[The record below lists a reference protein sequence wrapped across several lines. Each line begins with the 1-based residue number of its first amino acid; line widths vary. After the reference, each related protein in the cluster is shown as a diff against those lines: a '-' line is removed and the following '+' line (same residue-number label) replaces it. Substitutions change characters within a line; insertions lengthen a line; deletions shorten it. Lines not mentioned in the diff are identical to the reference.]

1 MKKIKKCLSF
11 ILAFV
16 LLLLSTVSVVAETSE
31 EVTGFSAEEETD
43 VTLLE
48 EFEKLAT
55 VRAQLKQFF
64 DEKKA
69 AGEHAFIQAYVCEFE
84 ESFDENYDV
93 VWIIYYWTDRD
104 EVVSAVNA
112 FLQENGIDQDL
123 VAYME
128 NEGAAE
134 DPALSE
140 TDALVKAKFE
150 AKYSK
155 EIAESEYGYLCNVLY
170 ANTDENGELEWALCR
185 GSINGVA
192 EVFGY
197 DKLSKVFLTTG
208 DAEPFGTEFAVYDAK
223 KDDFVLMDEDLSAYR
238 SLEEKMVKLGI
249 AYPIG
254 DADYDRELTI
264 YDATIIQRYLA
275 GLNNKK
281 IDEFLCYVD
290 DDDEISILDATVI
303 QCYLTKL
310 CNIDGS
316 KPYSE

>member
-1 MKKIKKCLSF
+1 MKKLLS
-11 ILAFV
+11 
-16 LLLLSTVSVVAETSE
+16 LLLVLSLILGVCMVSVFAADVKKTPVAEE
-31 EVTGFSAEEETD
+31 KTD
-43 VTLLE
+43 VTLLKE
-48 EFEKLAT
+48 SETLAA

-69 AGEHAFIQAYVCEFE
+69 AGEHAFRGAYVCEFE

-112 FLQENGIDQDL
+112 FLQENGIDEDL

-128 NEGAAE
+128 NEDAAE
-134 DPALSE
+134 EPAPLE
-140 TDALVKAKFE
+140 TEALVKAKFE

-155 EIAESEYGYLCNVLY
+155 EIAESEFGYLCSVLY

-185 GSINGVA
+185 GSIDGVA
-192 EVFGY
+192 EVLGY
-197 DKLSKVFLTTG
+197 VKLSKVFLTTG
-208 DAEPFGTEFAVYDAK
+208 DVAPFGIEFAVYDAE
-223 KDDFVLMDEDLSAYR
+223 KDEFVLMDEDLSAYR
-238 SLEEKMVKLGI
+238 GLEETMVKLGI

-275 GLNNKK
+275 GLNNQK

-290 DDDEISILDATVI
+290 DDDEISILDATAI
-303 QCYLTKL
+303 QLKL
-310 CNIDGS
+310 AKI
-316 KPYSE
+316 E

>member
-1 MKKIKKCLSF
+1 MRKLLS
-11 ILAFV
+11 
-16 LLLLSTVSVVAETSE
+16 LLLVLSLILGVCMVSVFAAEVNKTPVAEE
-31 EVTGFSAEEETD
+31 KIDE
-43 VTLLE
+43 TLLE
-48 EFEKLAT
+48 ESEKLAA
-55 VRAQLKQFF
+55 VRVQLKQFF

-69 AGEHAFIQAYVCEFE
+69 AGEHAFIQAHVCEFE

-93 VWIIYYWTDRD
+93 IWIIYYWTDRD

-112 FLQENGIDQDL
+112 FLQKNGIDQDL

-134 DPALSE
+134 EPSPSE
-140 TDALVKAKFE
+140 TEALVKAKFE

-155 EIAESEYGYLCNVLY
+155 KIAESESGYLCSVLY

-185 GSINGVA
+185 GSIDGVV

-197 DKLSKVFLTTG
+197 VKLSKVFLTTG
-208 DAEPFGTEFAVYDAK
+208 DAEPFGTEFAVYDAE

-238 SLEEKMVKLGI
+238 GLEEKMVKLGI

-254 DADYDRELTI
+254 DADYDRKLTI
-264 YDATIIQRYLA
+264 SDVTIIQRYLA

-281 IDEFLCYVD
+281 IDESLCYVD
-290 DDDEISILDATVI
+290 DDDEISILDATRI
-303 QCYLTKL
+303 QRYLTKL

>member
-1 MKKIKKCLSF
+1 MKKLLS
-11 ILAFV
+11 
-16 LLLLSTVSVVAETSE
+16 LLLVLSLILGVCMVSVFAADVKKTPVAEE
-31 EVTGFSAEEETD
+31 KTD

-48 EFEKLAT
+48 ESETLAA

-69 AGEHAFIQAYVCEFE
+69 AGEHAFRGAYVCEFE

-128 NEGAAE
+128 SEDTAE
-134 DPALSE
+134 EPSTLE
-140 TDALVKAKFE
+140 TEALVKAKFE

-155 EIAESEYGYLCNVLY
+155 EIAESEFGYLCSVLY

-185 GSINGVA
+185 GSIDGVA
-192 EVFGY
+192 EVLGY
-197 DKLSKVFLTTG
+197 VKLSKVFLTTG
-208 DAEPFGTEFAVYDAK
+208 DAAPFGIEFAVYDAE
-223 KDDFVLMDEDLSAYR
+223 KDEFVLMDEDLSAYR
-238 SLEEKMVKLGI
+238 GLEETMVKLGI

-275 GLNNKK
+275 GLNNQK

-290 DDDEISILDATVI
+290 DDDEISILDATAI
-303 QCYLTKL
+303 QLKL
-310 CNIDGS
+310 AKI
-316 KPYSE
+316 E

>member
-1 MKKIKKCLSF
+1 MKKLLS
-11 ILAFV
+11 
-16 LLLLSTVSVVAETSE
+16 LLLVLSLILGVCMVSVFAADVKKAPVSQ
-31 EVTGFSAEEETD
+31 EETD

-48 EFEKLAT
+48 ESEKLAA

-69 AGEHAFIQAYVCEFE
+69 AGEHAFREAHVCEFE

-93 VWIIYYWTDRD
+93 VWIIHYWSDRD

-128 NEGAAE
+128 SEDVAE
-134 DPALSE
+134 EPAPSE
-140 TDALVKAKFE
+140 TEALVKAKFE

-155 EIAESEYGYLCNVLY
+155 EIAESESGYLCSVLY

-185 GSINGVA
+185 GSIDGVA
-192 EVFGY
+192 EVLGY
-197 DKLSKVFLTTG
+197 VKLSKVFLTTG
-208 DAEPFGTEFAVYDAK
+208 DAAPFGIEFAVYDAE
-223 KDDFVLMDEDLSAYR
+223 KDDFMLMDEDLSAYR
-238 SLEEKMVKLGI
+238 GLEETMVKLGI

-275 GLNNKK
+275 GLNNQK

-303 QCYLTKL
+303 QCYLAKI

>member
-1 MKKIKKCLSF
+1 MMRKLLS
-11 ILAFV
+11 
-16 LLLLSTVSVVAETSE
+16 LLLVLSLILGVCMVSVFAADVKKMPVAEE
-31 EVTGFSAEEETD
+31 KTD
-43 VTLLE
+43 VTLLKE
-48 EFEKLAT
+48 SETLAA

-69 AGEHAFIQAYVCEFE
+69 AGEHAFRGAYVCEFE

-104 EVVSAVNA
+104 EVVSVVNA
-112 FLQENGIDQDL
+112 FLQENGIAQDL

-128 NEGAAE
+128 NEDVAE
-134 DPALSE
+134 EPVPSE
-140 TDALVKAKFE
+140 TEALVKAKFE

-155 EIAESEYGYLCNVLY
+155 EIAESESGYLCSVLY
-170 ANTDENGELEWALCR
+170 ANTDENGDLEWALCR
-185 GSINGVA
+185 GSIDGVV

-197 DKLSKVFLTTG
+197 VKLSKVFLTTG
-208 DAEPFGTEFAVYDAK
+208 DAEPFGTEFAVYDAE

-238 SLEEKMVKLGI
+238 GLEETMVKLGI

-275 GLNNKK
+275 CLNNQK

-290 DDDEISILDATVI
+290 DDDEISILDATAI
-303 QCYLTKL
+303 QLKL
-310 CNIDGS
+310 AKI
-316 KPYSE
+316 E

>member
-31 EVTGFSAEEETD
+31 DVTGFSAEEETD

-48 EFEKLAT
+48 ESEKLAT

-69 AGEHAFIQAYVCEFE
+69 AGEHAFIQAHVCDFD
-84 ESFDENYDV
+84 ESFDENYGV
-93 VWIIYYWTDRD
+93 VWIVYYWTDRD

-128 NEGAAE
+128 NEDAAE
-134 DPALSE
+134 EPAPSE
-140 TDALVKAKFE
+140 TEALVKAKFE

-155 EIAESEYGYLCNVLY
+155 EIAESESGYLCSVLY

-185 GSINGVA
+185 GSIDGVV

-197 DKLSKVFLTTG
+197 VKLSKVFLTTG
-208 DAEPFGTEFAVYDAK
+208 DAEPFGTEFAVYDAE

-238 SLEEKMVKLGI
+238 GLEEKMVKLGI

-264 YDATIIQRYLA
+264 YDVTIIQRYLA

-290 DDDEISILDATVI
+290 DDDEISILDATRI
-303 QCYLTKL
+303 QCYLAKL